1 MSKQLNAVE
10 AHEAICTWIA
20 SSKTEAQL
28 MTLQLFVTDTFSKR
42 FPAETN
48 PLHKQMI
55 SNMLGKIERAMFE
68 CTLDL
73 ENVHTMD

>member
-1 MSKQLNAVE
+1 MNQLNAVQV
-10 AHEAICTWIA
+10 HEAICSWIQ

-28 MTLQLFVTDTFSKR
+28 MVLQLFVTDTFSKR

-55 SNMLGKIERAMFE
+55 QNMLSKIERGLHE
-68 CTLDL
+68 CSLDIVDL
-73 ENVHTMD
+73 HQMD